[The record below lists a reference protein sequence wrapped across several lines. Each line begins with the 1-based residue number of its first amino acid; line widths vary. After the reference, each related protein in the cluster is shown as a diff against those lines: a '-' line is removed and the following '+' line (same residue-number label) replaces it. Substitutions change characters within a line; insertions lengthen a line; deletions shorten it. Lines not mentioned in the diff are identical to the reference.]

1 MPAGREFL
9 TRVVTF
15 ALSAAPYL
23 VSVQMVPGRDLHR
36 FGSSLFQ
43 LTR

>member
-1 MPAGREFL
+1 MRTGRELL

-23 VSVQMVPGRDLHR
+23 VSVQMVPGRDLYR
-36 FGSSLFQ
+36 FGSGLVQ
-43 LTR
+43 RTR